1 MIVAPEVMIRFTVEA
16 LHERGMASE
25 DIYVSLERNM
35 QCAVGHCG
43 HCQIGPLFVCT
54 DGPVFRHDA
63 IGHWLKV
70 REL

>member
-1 MIVAPEVMIRFTVEA
+1 
-16 LHERGMASE
+16 
-25 DIYVSLERNM
+25 M

-43 HCQIGPLFVCT
+43 HCQIGPLFVCK

-63 IGHWLKV
+63 ISPWLKV